1 MFFPM
6 QEVVDTKKSTQHDS
20 KTGLIV
26 QYTPT
31 RRAFRA
37 PSLIGC
43 VLLKRFRDD
52 VVCKVNYRNYSY
64 VKS

>member
-6 QEVVDTKKSTQHDS
+6 QEVVDAKMSTQHDS

-37 PSLIGC
+37 PSLSGC
-43 VLLKRFRDD
+43 VLLKGAQA
-52 VVCKVNYRNYSY
+52 
-64 VKS
+64 